1 MSLFTIV
8 STVLVLSS
16 SPSGSAVTQT
26 SYPVDAR
33 SCVDAVAE
41 IWAHGVVL
49 ENGKFTK
56 KEKIENNGTFTVIR
70 TLECIPRPSG
80 V

>member
-26 SYPVDAR
+26 SYPVDEL
-33 SCVDAVAE
+33 SCADAVAK
-41 IWAHGVVL
+41 IWGYSAVL
-49 ENGKFTK
+49 ENGKATK
-56 KEKIENNGTFTVIR
+56 KEKIDNNGTFTVIS
-70 TLECIPRPSG
+70 TLECVPRPAG